1 MSYCKVVICST
12 WSENEEFMQMMWEV
26 SVILKA
32 EYLWGTM
39 GKTLRLFRYKF
50 LLLF

>member
-1 MSYCKVVICST
+1 MVFNMSYCKVVICST

-32 EYLWGTM
+32 EIFVGDD
-39 GKTLRLFRYKF
+39 G
-50 LLLF
+50 